1 MGIFNG
7 GVEKEF
13 YPQEQNLLWGFKARY
28 QVDRNK

>member
-13 YPQEQNLLWGFKARY
+13 YPESKLAFGGFKVRY
-28 QVDRNK
+28 HFYSNE